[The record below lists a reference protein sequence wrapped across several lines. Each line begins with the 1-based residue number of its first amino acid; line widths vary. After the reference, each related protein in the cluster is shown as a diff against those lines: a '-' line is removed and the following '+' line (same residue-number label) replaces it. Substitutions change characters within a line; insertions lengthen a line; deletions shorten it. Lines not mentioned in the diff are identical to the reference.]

1 MTWTAAPR
9 HDEAGSAM
17 PRPARPIATPA
28 ASTLRFALLAAVV
41 LATSG
46 FVFLSVYTFLPD
58 RLHRLSTAIEVCEAE
73 RSAAPGWSDT
83 PIVTEEDAQRSDAAH
98 RRMSECLTPVL
109 VDQVAFVAG
118 GVALLIAVAL
128 ASYLSHP
135 WWIVRRRRLRRLS
148 ESTSPRLWGEL
159 EQLSR
164 EMGVGT
170 PPDWRF
176 APLARTTG
184 GQAFGLPWH
193 RYVQLDAGLLLLHT
207 TDRPAFRAV
216 VRHELAHLRH
226 EDVDRTYL
234 TIGIWRSFVTVAL
247 LPYLVL
253 AMHPEL
259 FRTPL
264 DWHWRDAQL
273 VEDPGP
279 TAYRLGSLLV
289 LTAVVYLTRNAI
301 LRVRET
307 HADVAAATQGSGD
320 ALRSVLERLPTPR
333 YWWSRWGTHP
343 HPRRRLATVA
353 DHRLLS
359 TVGLWE
365 LAGVGIATG
374 LVCANAG
381 FLLGV
386 NALSDPRLALAAV
399 GFLVGVVA
407 VALLAMA
414 IWRAVAIDPARV
426 PSALTWLVG
435 PVVLAAGCVA
445 GSFLSLQVAETVQVP
460 GGRAGPSA
468 WVVSTLLLMTAGVLV
483 AGWMT
488 STAQGVLIAPAG
500 APWAMPTVVA
510 VAALLGGLLFAVWLP
525 ASAVPGGFAIRWGE
539 PPAIGADIGWYGGIA
554 RLADVRFDPA
564 RRLVF
569 NPFTLLFVTVLWL
582 VPAIIRRGRN
592 RGTPGLQP
600 LRLGAALT
608 VGAIGA
614 AGVLVIG
621 VVLPFAAKAA
631 LPAWARQQEV
641 VDGVPFFAIYDA
653 AGVTIAAVA
662 VAVVM
667 AVIVGRPGPDRPALA
682 ALAGLTTAVLSTLV
696 IFFVTDPVACHVNV
710 WDFSPAPR
718 RCFGVVYAQSFSRVT
733 HEIIVQGIILA
744 IPAMILAAALGAA
757 YRRRVPRTVP
767 TTRPPGR
774 RGRAITT
781 VLLILLVG
789 FAVYVS
795 VLILPL
801 AYEDWLRRTFG

>member
-1 MTWTAAPR
+1 MVGRRDA
-9 HDEAGSAM
+9 
-17 PRPARPIATPA
+17 PA

-58 RLHRLSTAIEVCEAE
+58 RLHRLTTAIEVCEAE
-73 RSAAPGWSDT
+73 RSAAPGWFDT

-98 RRMSECLTPVL
+98 RRLSECLAPVL

-118 GVALLIAVAL
+118 GVALLTAVAL

-148 ESTSPRLWGEL
+148 ESTAPQLFGHL
-159 EQLSR
+159 EQLSH
-164 EMGVGT
+164 EMGLDT
-170 PPDWRF
+170 SPDWRL

-234 TIGIWRSFVTVAL
+234 TIAIWRSFVAVAL

-253 AMHPEL
+253 TVHPEL

-264 DWHWRDAQL
+264 GWHWRDVQL
-273 VEDPGP
+273 VDDPGS

-289 LTAVVYLTRNAI
+289 LTALVYLTRNAI

-307 HADVAAATQGSGD
+307 HADVAAAGQGSGD
-320 ALRSVLERLPTPR
+320 ALRAVLERLPTPR

-343 HPRRRLATVA
+343 DPRRRLATVA

-365 LAGVGIATG
+365 LAGIGIATG

-381 FLLGV
+381 FLLGINV
-386 NALSDPRLALAAV
+386 LSDPRLALATV
-399 GFLVGVVA
+399 GFLVGAVA
-407 VALLAMA
+407 VALLAVV
-414 IWRAVAIDPARV
+414 IWRAVAIDPTRV

-445 GSFLSLQVAETVQVP
+445 GSFLSLQVAGTVQVP
-460 GGRAGPSA
+460 GGLIGPSA
-468 WVVSTLLLMTAGVLV
+468 WVVSTLLLTTAGVLI
-483 AGWMT
+483 ACWIT
-488 STAQGVLIAPAG
+488 STARRVLIAPRG
-500 APWAMPTVVA
+500 APWVMPAVV
-510 VAALLGGLLFAVWLP
+510 VIVALLGGLLFAVWLP
-525 ASAVPGGFAIRWGE
+525 ASAVPSGFAIRWGE
-539 PPAIGADIGWYGGIA
+539 PPAIGADIGWYSGIA
-554 RLADVRFDPA
+554 RWADIRFDSAP
-564 RRLVF
+564 RLVF
-569 NPFTLLFVTVLWL
+569 NPFTLLLLTVLWL

-592 RGTPGLQP
+592 RGAPDHQP
-600 LRLGAALT
+600 LRLGAAFT
-608 VGAIGA
+608 VGAVGA

-621 VVLPFAAKAA
+621 AVLPFAAQAA

-662 VAVVM
+662 VAVVLG
-667 AVIVGRPGPDRPALA
+667 VIVGRPGPDRPALA
-682 ALAGLTTAVLSTLV
+682 ALAGSTTAVLSTLV
-696 IFFVTDPVACHVNV
+696 IFFVTDPIACHVNV
-710 WDFSPAPR
+710 WDFSPAPT
-718 RCFGVVYAQSFSRVT
+718 RCFGALYAQSFSRVT

-744 IPAMILAAALGAA
+744 IPVMILSAALGAA
-757 YRRRVPRTVP
+757 YRRRVPRIVP
-767 TTRPPGR
+767 AIRPTGPLAR
-774 RGRAITT
+774 VVIAALL
-781 VLLILLVG
+781 VLLVAFTAYLSL
-789 FAVYVS
+789 
-795 VLILPL
+795 LILPL
-801 AYEDWLRRTFG
+801 AYDEWLRRTFG